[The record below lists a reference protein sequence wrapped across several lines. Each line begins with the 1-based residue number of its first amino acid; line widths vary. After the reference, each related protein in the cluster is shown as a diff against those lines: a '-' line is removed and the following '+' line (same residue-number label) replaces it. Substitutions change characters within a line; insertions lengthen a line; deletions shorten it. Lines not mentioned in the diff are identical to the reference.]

1 MGRLRMSIPARL
13 NPGRVDIK
21 QLVIRL
27 GTRPAQLRRRREWPL
42 GTGVKTGFT
51 LIEALVITL
60 IIGVLVTLVSP
71 VVMRGFRAAEYVRI
85 VHDLDAT
92 RRAVT
97 MFNLNLRNTFPDK
110 VKHLVDP
117 IAPGDLQFN
126 QEPYSATHIARW
138 KGPYLIALPDPATE
152 VVRTRLGIEI
162 TAFLAWFNSKDNV
175 ELLSFSEA
183 VNWVAIK
190 TSEMTSVD
198 FEELNNLI
206 DGEGEPDGALAG
218 QSQTIG
224 KLRLVPSF
232 PPVVPGDV
240 LSGNVFY
247 LAAPYRH

>member
-1 MGRLRMSIPARL
+1 MRRVVIDRLE
-13 NPGRVDIK
+13 
-21 QLVIRL
+21 
-27 GTRPAQLRRRREWPL
+27 RRR
-42 GTGVKTGFT
+42 GVRHLELPRRGPKSNRKAQSPGFT
-51 LIEALVITL
+51 LIEAMVTIL
-60 IIGVLVTLVSP
+60 IIGVLVGLVSP
-71 VVMRGFRAAEYVRI
+71 VVMRGLRTVEYVRI

-92 RRAVT
+92 RRAVI

-117 IAPGDLQFN
+117 IQSGDLQFN
-126 QEPYSATHIARW
+126 QEPYTATHIARW
-138 KGPYLIALPDPATE
+138 NGPYLIASPDPTTE

-190 TSEMTSVD
+190 TSEMTSGD
-198 FEELNNLI
+198 FEELNDLI
-206 DGEGEPDGALAG
+206 DGEAEPDGALAG
-218 QSQTIG
+218 QSQTTG
-224 KLRLVPSF
+224 KLRLVPPF